1 MLHKGGIDMKN
12 TRKARIEMRVTDE
25 EKRDIERRAKKS
37 GLSITEYILCKVLY
51 SKEKRVKDLVALAE
65 VTVEMT
71 ELLRRIEKDYAALN
85 PDIKERIDKIW
96 KKLP

>member
-1 MLHKGGIDMKN
+1 MKN

-37 GLSITEYILCKVLY
+37 GLSITEYILRKVLY
-51 SKEKRVKDLVALAE
+51 SKEKRVKDLVVLAE